1 MVRIADNGY
10 ITMNR
15 GDTFTLPLFINCGT
29 ELEPIRFYI
38 KDHPGTKVYLGVMEP
53 NQCFENAILRKT
65 FNDQSPVNTEGDLL
79 INFEINDTL
88 YLRPGIYYYQI
99 KVLIDGEELNTIIP
113 KTPFYIL

>member
-1 MVRIADNGY
+1 MVRIADNGN

-15 GDTFTLPLFINCGT
+15 GDTFTLPLFINQGT

-65 FNDQSPVNTEGDLL
+65 FDSQSPINTEGDLL

-88 YLRPGIYYYQI
+88 YLHPGIYYYQI
-99 KVLIDGEELNTIIP
+99 KVLIDGELLQTIIP
-113 KTPFYIL
+113 KTPFYIM